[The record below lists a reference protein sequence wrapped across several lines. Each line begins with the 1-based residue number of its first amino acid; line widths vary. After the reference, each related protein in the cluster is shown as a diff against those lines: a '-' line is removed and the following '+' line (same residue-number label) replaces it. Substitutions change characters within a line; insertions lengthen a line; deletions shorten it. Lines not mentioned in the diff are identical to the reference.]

1 MKRRLE
7 ILRSLEEADHEYFAF
22 FVCRNPIERLKSL
35 YSYSLDLGRFKKGQ
49 KPKNLKDFIMKVF
62 AEKSQFGKYCLPLI
76 ALLTAPCR
84 LQPDVLALLPLHQAL
99 QRRHQDGDIL
109 TRFQVITE
117 IILQNCRGRQPLA
130 NWLQTGHIILH
141 HNDNDNINPK
151 DKISSW

>member
-1 MKRRLE
+1 MKLREVQSRKFSVKRRLE
-7 ILRSLEEADHEYFAF
+7 ILRSLEEAEHEYFAF

-62 AEKSQFGKYCLPLI
+62 AEKSQFGKYCLPLF

-99 QRRHQDGDIL
+99 RRRHQDGDIL
-109 TRFQVITE
+109 AGFQVDTD
-117 IILQNCRGRQPLA
+117 IILQGKAINGQLPSNRS
-130 NWLQTGHIILH
+130 H
-141 HNDNDNINPK
+141 HPT
-151 DKISSW
+151 SP

>member
-1 MKRRLE
+1 MKLREVQSRRFSVKRRLE

-62 AEKSQFGKYCLPLI
+62 AEKSQFGKYCLPMFS
-76 ALLTAPCR
+76 LLTAPCR

-99 QRRHQDGDIL
+99 RRRHQDGDIL
-109 TRFQVITE
+109 TRLQVRVVLIYSRY
-117 IILQNCRGRQPLA
+117 IIR
-130 NWLQTGHIILH
+130 
-141 HNDNDNINPK
+141 
-151 DKISSW
+151 

>member
-7 ILRSLEEADHEYFAF
+7 ILRSLEEAEHEYFAF

-62 AEKSQFGKYCLPLI
+62 EEKSQFGKYSLHLP
-76 ALLTAPCR
+76 ALLIAPCR

-99 QRRHQDGDIL
+99 WRRHQDGDIL
-109 TRFQVITE
+109 AGFQVDTDILD
-117 IILQNCRGRQPLA
+117 IILQGKAINGQWPL
-130 NWLQTGHIILH
+130 NRSH
-141 HNDNDNINPK
+141 HPT
-151 DKISSW
+151 SQ